1 MIKRASRS
9 ICTLIFILLISL
21 SSTVQAATES
31 LTVNAGKEIIRSIE
45 LGSEDRIQLTFQVL
59 GIAQSDDKFHFWMIF
74 PNATMKDYGAVTQA
88 TINFI
93 SGIKGSLEL
102 HFDNNNSSDAKL
114 VTLNYDIEHYI
125 FGMPQIPFLLIVVVV
140 FLVCI
145 AAGYII
151 MGKYS

>member
-1 MIKRASRS
+1 MIKRASKS
-9 ICTLIFILLISL
+9 ISTLIFILLISL

-59 GIAQSDDKFHFWMIF
+59 GIAQSDDRLQFWMIF
-74 PNATMKDYGAVTQA
+74 PNGTMKDYGAVTQA
-88 TINFI
+88 MINFI

-114 VTLNYDIEHYI
+114 VTLNYDVEHYI
-125 FGMPQIPFLLIVVVV
+125 FGMPQIPFLLIVVAV

-145 AAGYII
+145 AVGYIL